1 MKVNNKYTI
10 YNERHYCLD
19 FSETL
24 KDHDKEVPYE
34 DVVYIDEETVNR
46 WKAIQDAFFVMQDEL
61 KAFIVFIKCNRNLID
76 DIIYNIGT
84 LRGKK

>member
-10 YNERHYCLD
+10 YNERNHYLD

-24 KDHDKEVPYE
+24 MDHDEDE
-34 DVVYIDEETVNR
+34 DVLIDEETVNR

-61 KAFIVFIKCNRNLID
+61 EEFFVRNNIILSTREVHNR
-76 DIIYNIGT
+76 
-84 LRGKK
+84 

>member
-19 FSETL
+19 FSGTL
-24 KDHDKEVPYE
+24 VDHEEDEDE
-34 DVVYIDEETVNR
+34 DVFYIDEEIVNR

-61 KAFIVFIKCNRNLID
+61 EKLFVLNSIILSTKEFKEILSEIIK
-76 DIIYNIGT
+76 
-84 LRGKK
+84 